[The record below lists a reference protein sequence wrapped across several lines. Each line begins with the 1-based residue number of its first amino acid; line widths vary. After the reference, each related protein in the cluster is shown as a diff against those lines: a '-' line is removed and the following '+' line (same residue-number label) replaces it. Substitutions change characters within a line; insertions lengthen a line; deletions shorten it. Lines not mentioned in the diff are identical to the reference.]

1 MGKRMNQREIAKL
14 AGVSSATISRVINN
28 DPGVSDE
35 TRKYVREI
43 IEKYSYVT
51 NVNARNLRMSR
62 AKAIGFLISNFSN
75 PFFVSIYQGM
85 EKICTEKGYNII
97 IGITNEKTELQKKAI
112 DLFLS
117 YQVSGIIGSF
127 VDMDE
132 PTLKKLKGMKDNV
145 ILLDRHIKGI
155 EADTIEIDNEGGA
168 VQQVNY
174 LADLGHRKIAVI
186 HGKNDSPG
194 VSRLE
199 GFYKGMKDRGLSV
212 RPEYVICGN
221 YNEQDSYYSTVQL
234 LQLPDMPTAIIA
246 HNNLMCI
253 GAYKAIRDLGKKIPE
268 DVSLIGFD
276 NFDYANYLE
285 PGITLI
291 DRPVDQMG
299 EMAAKMVF
307 ERLEYTYTGSAR
319 RIVLPVKLKISK
331 SCGANFRK

>member
-194 VSRLE
+194 VSQIGR
-199 GFYKGMKDRGLSV
+199 
-212 RPEYVICGN
+212 
-221 YNEQDSYYSTVQL
+221 
-234 LQLPDMPTAIIA
+234 A
-246 HNNLMCI
+246 H
-253 GAYKAIRDLGKKIPE
+253 
-268 DVSLIGFD
+268 V
-276 NFDYANYLE
+276 
-285 PGITLI
+285 
-291 DRPVDQMG
+291 
-299 EMAAKMVF
+299 
-307 ERLEYTYTGSAR
+307 
-319 RIVLPVKLKISK
+319 
-331 SCGANFRK
+331 